1 MNVYAYTECMYAY
14 IYILHYITLHYTILY
29 YIVLYYIIYIC
40 IHTYTHI
47 CLYGRAKKMQ
57 GRFNANDVS
66 MSTILNT
73 LGGDG
78 KWQVAFLFLE
88 WMQQKQTMST
98 QAISGHYAS
107 TPTCLNT

>member
-1 MNVYAYTECMYAY
+1 MHIY
-14 IYILHYITLHYTILY
+14 IYLLYYITLHYTILY
-29 YIVLYYIIYIC
+29 YIILYYIYYIIFYYLIC

-98 QAISGHYAS
+98 QAISGHYVS

>member
-1 MNVYAYTECMYAY
+1 
-14 IYILHYITLHYTILY
+14 
-29 YIVLYYIIYIC
+29 
-40 IHTYTHI
+40 
-47 CLYGRAKKMQ
+47 MQ

-98 QAISGHYAS
+98 QAISGHYVS